1 MRPKHTIA
9 LIFFAL
15 LALILTACGDIPAA
29 VTDSATAEST
39 ASAEPFVCPHTE
51 INENGQCLKC
61 LNYFGKLGDNIDWTF
76 TWSDCALTLT
86 GSGDMSA
93 PFSNDAVRKRARK
106 IVIGEGI
113 TSIAERAFCDFSHVT
128 AVQLPEGITSI
139 GEDAFYCCTA
149 LTEIKLPS
157 SLRTVG
163 SSAFYMVPLTELE
176 LPEGITNIEDLAFAY
191 TKLTAL
197 HLPSSLRTV
206 GDMAFYCA
214 PLTELELPEGIT
226 DIGDDAFAGASF
238 AEIYI
243 PANVTTLESYALQS
257 NALLRYT
264 VSPDNPVYS
273 ADADGVLFDKSG
285 KTLVAFPCGR
295 EGHYAVP
302 EGVERIG
309 ESAFYG
315 CGLSSVTLPSSLT
328 EIGEDAFAYCMSLA
342 DIRFGGNVTQC
353 SWNSFERTPWWDA
366 QAKLSAENGDG
377 IYVDKVLLHFYHANE
392 VFTVREGTVRIAAL
406 ASIHSDSEAMKTL
419 VLPDSLRYI
428 DDAAFCLCP
437 NLENVILPEGLLTI
451 GHAAFADITALTEVR
466 IPKSVTSVSTEAF
479 RGCPALTRV
488 VFDST
493 DCEIGQWAFLY
504 DDKVTLYGAAD
515 STAARYAAENEIPF
529 AEIK

>member
-9 LIFFAL
+9 CVCFAL

-29 VTDSATAEST
+29 VTDGTPAEST

-76 TWSDCALTLT
+76 TRNDCALTLT

-128 AVQLPEGITSI
+128 AVQLPAGVTSI
-139 GEDAFYCCTA
+139 GEDAFYHT
-149 LTEIKLPS
+149 
-157 SLRTVG
+157 
-163 SSAFYMVPLTELE
+163 PLTELE
-176 LPEGITNIEDLAFAY
+176 LPEGITDIEPLAFAY
-191 TKLTAL
+191 TALTTL
-197 HLPSSLRTV
+197 RLPSSLRTI
-206 GDMAFYCA
+206 GDMAFYCT

-226 DIGDDAFAGASF
+226 DIGDNAFGGASF

-243 PANVTTLESYALQS
+243 PANVTSLGVGALQS

-273 ADADGVLFDKSG
+273 ADADGVLLDKAG

-302 EGVERIG
+302 EGIERIG
-309 ESAFYG
+309 ESAFYESR
-315 CGLSSVTLPSSLT
+315 LTAVTLPSSLT
-328 EIGEDAFAYCMSLA
+328 EIGENAFAYCMSLA
-342 DIRFGGNVTQC
+342 DIRFGGNITQC

-366 QAKLSAENGDG
+366 QANLSAESGDG
-377 IYVDKVLLHFYHANE
+377 IYVDKVLLHTRRANE
-392 VFTVREGTVRIAAL
+392 VFTVREGTERIAAQ
-406 ASIHSDSEAMKTL
+406 AFIRSDCEALKTL
-419 VLPDSLRYI
+419 QLPDSLRHI
-428 DDAAFCLCP
+428 DDGAFYICY
-437 NLENVILPEGLLTI
+437 NLQNVTLPEGLLTI
-451 GHAAFADITALTEVR
+451 GHAAFANSTALVEIR
-466 IPKSVTSVSTEAF
+466 IPESVTSVSTEAF

-488 VFDST
+488 IFDSA

-504 DDKVTLYGAAD
+504 DDKVTLYGTAD

>member
-9 LIFFAL
+9 LVFFAL

-29 VTDSATAEST
+29 VTDGTSAEST
-39 ASAEPFVCPHTE
+39 ASAEPFVCPHTVIISE
-51 INENGQCLKC
+51 QCLKC

-128 AVQLPEGITSI
+128 AVQLPEGVTSI
-139 GEDAFYCCTA
+139 GEDAFYHT
-149 LTEIKLPS
+149 
-157 SLRTVG
+157 
-163 SSAFYMVPLTELE
+163 
-176 LPEGITNIEDLAFAY
+176 
-191 TKLTAL
+191 
-197 HLPSSLRTV
+197 
-206 GDMAFYCA
+206 

-226 DIGDDAFAGASF
+226 DIEPLAFAYTALTTLRLPGSLRTVGDMAFCCAPLTELELPERLTDIGNNAFAGASF
-238 AEIYI
+238 TEIYI
-243 PANVTTLESYALQS
+243 PANVTALGIDALQS

-264 VSPDNPVYS
+264 VSPDNPAYS
-273 ADADGVLFDKSG
+273 ADADGVLLDKAG
-285 KTLVAFPCGR
+285 KTLVAFPLGR
-295 EGHYAVP
+295 KGHYAVP
-302 EGVERIG
+302 EGIERIG

-315 CGLSSVTLPSSLT
+315 SNLTAVTLPSSLT
-328 EIGEDAFAYCMSLA
+328 EIGESAFYGSNLTAVTLPSSLTEIGENAFAYCMSLA

-353 SWNSFERTPWWDA
+353 SWSSFDRTPWEEA

-406 ASIHSDSEAMKTL
+406 ASIHSDGEAMKTL

-437 NLENVILPEGLLTI
+437 NLENVLLPEGLLTI
-451 GHAAFADITALTEVR
+451 GHAAFADITALVEIR

-504 DDKVTLYGAAD
+504 DDKVTLYGTAD

>member
-9 LIFFAL
+9 LVC
-15 LALILTACGDIPAA
+15 LALFAIFLAACGDIPTA

-197 HLPSSLRTV
+197 RLPSSLRTI
-206 GDMAFYCA
+206 GDMAFYCV

-238 AEIYI
+238 AEIHI
-243 PANVTTLESYALQS
+243 PANVTSLESYALKS

-273 ADADGVLFDKSG
+273 ADADGVLFDKAG
-285 KTLVAFPCGR
+285 KTLVDFPCGR
-295 EGHYAVP
+295 AGHYAVP
-302 EGVERIG
+302 EGVECIG
-309 ESAFYG
+309 ESAFSG
-315 CGLSSVTLPSSLT
+315 SGLSSVTLPSSLT
-328 EIGEDAFAYCMSLA
+328 EIGENAFAYCMSLA

-353 SWNSFERTPWWDA
+353 SWSSFERTPWWDA

-419 VLPDSLRYI
+419 ILPDSLRYI
-428 DDAAFCLCP
+428 DDGAFYICY
-437 NLENVILPEGLLTI
+437 NLQNVTLPEGLLTI
-451 GHAAFADITALTEVR
+451 GHAAFANSTALVEIR
-466 IPKSVTSVSTEAF
+466 IPESVTSVSTEAF

-488 VFDST
+488 IFDST

-504 DDKVTLYGAAD
+504 DDKVTLYGTAD
-515 STAARYAAENEIPF
+515 STASRYAAENEIPF

>member
-9 LIFFAL
+9 CVCFAL

-29 VTDSATAEST
+29 VTDGTSAEST
-39 ASAEPFVCPHTE
+39 ASTEPFVCPHTVIISE
-51 INENGQCLKC
+51 QCLNC

-76 TWSDCALTLT
+76 TWSDCVLTLT

-106 IVIGEGI
+106 IAIGEGI

-128 AVQLPEGITSI
+128 AVQLPAGVTSI
-139 GEDAFYCCTA
+139 GEDAFCGCRA

-163 SSAFYMVPLTELE
+163 SSAFYM
-176 LPEGITNIEDLAFAY
+176 
-191 TKLTAL
+191 
-197 HLPSSLRTV
+197 
-206 GDMAFYCA
+206 A

-226 DIGDDAFAGASF
+226 DIEPLAFAYTALTALRLPSNLRTVGAMAFYCAPLTELKLPERLADIGDNAFAGASF

-243 PANVTTLESYALQS
+243 PANVTSLGVGALQS

-273 ADADGVLFDKSG
+273 ADADGLLLDKAG
-285 KTLVAFPCGR
+285 KTLVAFPLGR

-302 EGVERIG
+302 EGIERIG
-309 ESAFYG
+309 ESAFYESR
-315 CGLSSVTLPSSLT
+315 LTAVTLPSSLT
-328 EIGEDAFAYCMSLA
+328 EIGENAFAYCMSLA

-353 SWNSFERTPWWDA
+353 SWSSFDRTPWEES

-437 NLENVILPEGLLTI
+437 NLENVLLPEGLLTI
-451 GHAAFADITALTEVR
+451 GHAAFADITALVEIR
-466 IPKSVTSVSTEAF
+466 IPESVTSVSTEAF

-504 DDKVTLYGAAD
+504 DDKVTLYGTAD
-515 STAARYAAENEIPF
+515 STAARYAVENEIPF

>member
-1 MRPKHTIA
+1 MRLKHAIA
-9 LIFFAL
+9 LVCFAL
-15 LALILTACGDIPAA
+15 LALFLTACGDIPAA
-29 VTDSATAEST
+29 VTDGVTAEST

-76 TWSDCALTLT
+76 AWGDCVLTLT
-86 GSGDMSA
+86 GSGDMTA
-93 PFSNDAVRKRARK
+93 PFNHDAVREQVRK
-106 IVIGEGI
+106 IVIGESI
-113 TSIAERAFCDFSHVT
+113 TSIAERAFYDFPRVT
-128 AVQLPEGITSI
+128 AVQLPEGVTAI
-139 GEDAFYCCTA
+139 GEDAFYCCRA
-149 LTEIKLPS
+149 LTEINLPS

-163 SSAFYMVPLTELE
+163 ISAFYMVPLTELE
-176 LPEGITNIEDLAFAY
+176 LPEGITDIEDLAFAY
-191 TKLTAL
+191 TVLTTL
-197 HLPSSLRTV
+197 RLPSSLRTV

-214 PLTELELPEGIT
+214 PLTELKLPEGLT
-226 DIGDDAFAGASF
+226 DIGDKAFDGASF
-238 AEIYI
+238 TEIYI
-243 PANVTTLESYALQS
+243 PANVTALGINALQS

-273 ADADGVLFDKSG
+273 ADADGLLLDKAG
-285 KTLVAFPCGR
+285 KTLVAFTCGR

-302 EGVERIG
+302 EGIERIG
-309 ESAFYG
+309 DSAFYG
-315 CGLSSVTLPSSLT
+315 SRLTAVTLPSSLT

-353 SWNSFERTPWWDA
+353 SWSSFDRTPWAEA
-366 QAKLSAENGDG
+366 QAKLSVENGDG

-392 VFTVREGTVRIAAL
+392 VFTVREGTVRIAAQ
-406 ASIHSDSEAMKTL
+406 ASIRSDSEAMKTL
-419 VLPDSLRYI
+419 ILPDSLRYI

-451 GHAAFADITALTEVR
+451 GHAAFADSKALVEIR

-479 RGCPALTRV
+479 RSCPALTRV
-488 VFDST
+488 VFDSA

-515 STAARYAAENEIPF
+515 STAARYAAENGIPF

>member
-9 LIFFAL
+9 LVFAL

-29 VTDSATAEST
+29 VTDGTSAEST
-39 ASAEPFVCPHTE
+39 ASAEPFVCPHTVIISE
-51 INENGQCLKC
+51 QCLKC

-86 GSGDMSA
+86 GSGDMTA

-128 AVQLPEGITSI
+128 AVQLPAGVTSI
-139 GEDAFYCCTA
+139 GEGAFYHT
-149 LTEIKLPS
+149 
-157 SLRTVG
+157 
-163 SSAFYMVPLTELE
+163 PLTELE
-176 LPEGITNIEDLAFAY
+176 LPEGITAIEPLAFAY
-191 TKLTAL
+191 TALTTL
-197 HLPSSLRTV
+197 RLPGSLRTV
-206 GDMAFYCA
+206 GDMAFCCA
-214 PLTELELPEGIT
+214 PLTELELPERLT
-226 DIGDDAFAGASF
+226 DIGNNAFAGASF
-238 AEIYI
+238 TEIYI
-243 PANVTTLESYALQS
+243 PANVTALGIDALQS

-264 VSPDNPVYS
+264 VSPDNPAYS
-273 ADADGVLFDKSG
+273 ADADGVLLDKAG
-285 KTLVAFPCGR
+285 KTLVAFPLGR

-302 EGVERIG
+302 EGIERIG
-309 ESAFYG
+309 ESAFYDSN
-315 CGLSSVTLPSSLT
+315 LTAVTLPSSLT
-328 EIGEDAFAYCMSLA
+328 EIGESAFYGSNLTAVTLPSSLTEIGENAFAYCMSLA

-353 SWNSFERTPWWDA
+353 SWSSFDRTPWEEA
-366 QAKLSAENGDG
+366 QAKLSAESGDG

-437 NLENVILPEGLLTI
+437 NLENVLLPEGLLTI
-451 GHAAFADITALTEVR
+451 GHAAFADITALVEIR

-488 VFDST
+488 FFDST

-504 DDKVTLYGAAD
+504 DDKVTLYGTAD

>member
-9 LIFFAL
+9 RVCFAL

-29 VTDSATAEST
+29 VTDGTPAEST
-39 ASAEPFVCPHTE
+39 ASAEPFVCPHTVIISE
-51 INENGQCLKC
+51 QCLNC

-86 GSGDMSA
+86 GSGDMAA

-128 AVQLPEGITSI
+128 AVRLPAGVTSI
-139 GEDAFYCCTA
+139 GEDAFCGCRA

-163 SSAFYMVPLTELE
+163 SSAFYM
-176 LPEGITNIEDLAFAY
+176 
-191 TKLTAL
+191 
-197 HLPSSLRTV
+197 
-206 GDMAFYCA
+206 A
-214 PLTELELPEGIT
+214 PLNELELPEGIT
-226 DIGDDAFAGASF
+226 DIEPLAFAYTALTTLRLPGSLRTIGDMAFYCTPLTELELPERLTDIGDNAFAGASF
-238 AEIYI
+238 TEIYI
-243 PANVTTLESYALQS
+243 PANVTALGIDALQS
-257 NALLRYT
+257 AALLRYT

-273 ADADGVLFDKSG
+273 ADADGLLLDKAG

-302 EGVERIG
+302 EGIERIG

-315 CGLSSVTLPSSLT
+315 SDLTAVTLPSSLT

-353 SWNSFERTPWWDA
+353 SWSSFDRTPWAEA
-366 QAKLSAENGDG
+366 QAELSAENGDG

-428 DDAAFCLCP
+428 DDAAFYICRG
-437 NLENVILPEGLLTI
+437 LENVILPEGLLAI
-451 GHAAFADITALTEVR
+451 GHAAFANSTALVEIR
-466 IPKSVTSVSTEAF
+466 IPQSVTSVSTEAF
-479 RGCPALTRV
+479 RSCPALTRV
-488 VFDST
+488 IFDST
-493 DCEIGQWAFLY
+493 DCEIGQQAFLY

-515 STAARYAAENEIPF
+515 STAARYAAENDIPF

>member
-9 LIFFAL
+9 CVCFAL
-15 LALILTACGDIPAA
+15 LALILTACGDSPTA
-29 VTDSATAEST
+29 VTDGTSAEST
-39 ASAEPFVCPHTE
+39 ASAEPFVCPHTVIISE
-51 INENGQCLKC
+51 QCLNC

-106 IVIGEGI
+106 IAIGEGI

-128 AVQLPEGITSI
+128 AVQLPAGVTSI
-139 GEDAFYCCTA
+139 GEDAFCGCRA

-163 SSAFYMVPLTELE
+163 SSAFYM
-176 LPEGITNIEDLAFAY
+176 
-191 TKLTAL
+191 
-197 HLPSSLRTV
+197 
-206 GDMAFYCA
+206 A

-226 DIGDDAFAGASF
+226 DIEPLAFAYTALTTLRLPSNLRTIGAMAFYCAPLTELKLPKRLTDIGDNAFAGASF

-243 PANVTTLESYALQS
+243 PANVTSLGVGALQS

-273 ADADGVLFDKSG
+273 ADADGLLLDKAG
-285 KTLVAFPCGR
+285 KTLVAFPLGR

-302 EGVERIG
+302 EGIERIG
-309 ESAFYG
+309 ESAFYESR
-315 CGLSSVTLPSSLT
+315 LTAVTLPSSLT

-353 SWNSFERTPWWDA
+353 SWSSFDRTPWAKA
-366 QAKLSAENGDG
+366 QANLSAESGDG
-377 IYVDKVLLHFYHANE
+377 IYADKVLLHFYHANE

-419 VLPDSLRYI
+419 ILPDSLRYI
-428 DDAAFCLCP
+428 DDGAFCLCRG
-437 NLENVILPEGLLTI
+437 LENVLLPEGLLTI
-451 GHAAFADITALTEVR
+451 GHAAFADITALTEIR
-466 IPKSVTSVSTEAF
+466 IPESVTSVSTEAF

-488 VFDST
+488 IFDSA

-504 DDKVTLYGAAD
+504 DDKVTLYGTAD

>member
-9 LIFFAL
+9 CVCFAL
-15 LALILTACGDIPAA
+15 LALIFTACGDIPAA
-29 VTDSATAEST
+29 VTDGTSAEST
-39 ASAEPFVCPHTE
+39 ASTEPFVCPHTE
-51 INENGQCLKC
+51 IISEQCLKC

-86 GSGDMSA
+86 GSGDMTA

-113 TSIAERAFCDFSHVT
+113 TSIAERAFCDFSQVT
-128 AVQLPEGITSI
+128 TVQLPEGVTSI
-139 GEDAFYCCTA
+139 GEDAFYHT
-149 LTEIKLPS
+149 S
-157 SLRTVG
+157 
-163 SSAFYMVPLTELE
+163 LTELE
-176 LPEGITNIEDLAFAY
+176 LPEGITDIEQLAFAY
-191 TKLTAL
+191 TALTTL
-197 HLPSSLRTV
+197 RLPSSLRTV
-206 GDMAFYCA
+206 GDMAFCCA
-214 PLTELELPEGIT
+214 PLTELELPERLT
-226 DIGDDAFAGASF
+226 DIGDNAFAGASF
-238 AEIYI
+238 TEIYI
-243 PANVTTLESYALQS
+243 PANVTALGIDALQS

-264 VSPDNPVYS
+264 VSPDNPAYS
-273 ADADGVLFDKSG
+273 ADADGVLLDKAG
-285 KTLVAFPCGR
+285 KTLVAFPLGR

-302 EGVERIG
+302 EGIERIG

-315 CGLSSVTLPSSLT
+315 SNLTAVTLPSSLT
-328 EIGEDAFAYCMSLA
+328 EIGESAFYESRLTAVTLPSSLTEIGENAFAYCMSLA

-353 SWNSFERTPWWDA
+353 SWSSFDRTPWEEA

-419 VLPDSLRYI
+419 ILPDSLRYI

-437 NLENVILPEGLLTI
+437 NLENVLLPEGLLTI
-451 GHAAFADITALTEVR
+451 GHAAFADITALVEIR

-504 DDKVTLYGAAD
+504 DDKVTLYGTAD
-515 STAARYAAENEIPF
+515 STAARYAVENEIPF

>member
-9 LIFFAL
+9 CVCFAL
-15 LALILTACGDIPAA
+15 LALIFTACGDSPTA
-29 VTDSATAEST
+29 VTDGTSAEST
-39 ASAEPFVCPHTE
+39 ASTEPFVCPHTE
-51 INENGQCLKC
+51 INENEQCLKC

-86 GSGDMSA
+86 GSGDMAA

-113 TSIAERAFCDFSHVT
+113 TSIAERAFCDFSQVT
-128 AVQLPEGITSI
+128 TVQLPEGVTSI
-139 GEDAFYCCTA
+139 GEDAFYHT
-149 LTEIKLPS
+149 
-157 SLRTVG
+157 
-163 SSAFYMVPLTELE
+163 PLTELE

-197 HLPSSLRTV
+197 RLPSSLRTI
-206 GDMAFYCA
+206 GDMAFYCV

-238 AEIYI
+238 AEIHI
-243 PANVTTLESYALQS
+243 PANVTSLESYALKS

-273 ADADGVLFDKSG
+273 ADADGVLFDKAG
-285 KTLVAFPCGR
+285 KTLVDFPCGR
-295 EGHYAVP
+295 AGHYAVP
-302 EGVERIG
+302 EGVECIG
-309 ESAFYG
+309 ESAFSG
-315 CGLSSVTLPSSLT
+315 SGLSSVTLPSSLT
-328 EIGEDAFAYCMSLA
+328 EIGENAFAYCMSLA

-353 SWNSFERTPWWDA
+353 SWSSFERTPWWDA
-366 QAKLSAENGDG
+366 QAELSAENGDG

-419 VLPDSLRYI
+419 ILPDSLRYI
-428 DDAAFCLCP
+428 DDGAFYICY
-437 NLENVILPEGLLTI
+437 NLQNVTLPEGLLTI
-451 GHAAFADITALTEVR
+451 GHAAFANSTALVEIR
-466 IPKSVTSVSTEAF
+466 IPESVTSVSTEAF

-488 VFDST
+488 IFDST

-504 DDKVTLYGAAD
+504 DDKVTLYGTAD

>member
-9 LIFFAL
+9 CVCFAL
-15 LALILTACGDIPAA
+15 FALILAACGDIPAA
-29 VTDSATAEST
+29 VTDGTSAEST
-39 ASAEPFVCPHTE
+39 ASAEPFVCPHTVIISE
-51 INENGQCLKC
+51 QCLKC

-76 TWSDCALTLT
+76 TWSDCVLTLT

-106 IVIGEGI
+106 IAIGEGI

-128 AVQLPEGITSI
+128 AVQLPAGVTSI
-139 GEDAFYCCTA
+139 GEDAFCGCRA

-163 SSAFYMVPLTELE
+163 SSAFYM
-176 LPEGITNIEDLAFAY
+176 
-191 TKLTAL
+191 
-197 HLPSSLRTV
+197 
-206 GDMAFYCA
+206 A

-226 DIGDDAFAGASF
+226 DIEPLAFAYTALTTLRLPSNLRTIGAMAFYCAPLTELKLPERLTDIGDNAFAGASF

-243 PANVTTLESYALQS
+243 PANVTSLGVGALQS

-273 ADADGVLFDKSG
+273 ADADGLLLDKAG
-285 KTLVAFPCGR
+285 KTLIAFPCGR

-302 EGVERIG
+302 EGIERIG
-309 ESAFYG
+309 ESAFYESR
-315 CGLSSVTLPSSLT
+315 LTAVTLPSSLT

-353 SWNSFERTPWWDA
+353 SWSSFDRTPWEEA

-437 NLENVILPEGLLTI
+437 NLENVLLPEGLLTI
-451 GHAAFADITALTEVR
+451 GHAAFADITALVEIR

-504 DDKVTLYGAAD
+504 DDKVTLYGTAD

>member
-9 LIFFAL
+9 LVFFAL

-29 VTDSATAEST
+29 VTDGTSAEST

-197 HLPSSLRTV
+197 RLPSSLRTI
-206 GDMAFYCA
+206 GDMAFYCV

-238 AEIYI
+238 AEIHI
-243 PANVTTLESYALQS
+243 PANVTSLESYALKS

-273 ADADGVLFDKSG
+273 ADADGVLFDKAG
-285 KTLVAFPCGR
+285 KTLVDFPCGR
-295 EGHYAVP
+295 AGHYAVP
-302 EGVERIG
+302 EGVECIG
-309 ESAFYG
+309 ESAFSG
-315 CGLSSVTLPSSLT
+315 SGLSSVTLPSSLT
-328 EIGEDAFAYCMSLA
+328 EIGENAFAYCMSLA

-353 SWNSFERTPWWDA
+353 SWSSFERTPWWDA
-366 QAKLSAENGDG
+366 QAELSAENGDG

-419 VLPDSLRYI
+419 ILPDSLRYI
-428 DDAAFCLCP
+428 DDGAFYICY
-437 NLENVILPEGLLTI
+437 NLQNVTLPEGLLTI
-451 GHAAFADITALTEVR
+451 GHAAFANSTALVEIR
-466 IPKSVTSVSTEAF
+466 IPESVTSVSTEAF

-488 VFDST
+488 IFDST

-504 DDKVTLYGAAD
+504 DDKVTLYGTAD

>member
-9 LIFFAL
+9 CVCFAL
-15 LALILTACGDIPAA
+15 LALIFTACGDSPAA
-29 VTDSATAEST
+29 VTDGTSAEST
-39 ASAEPFVCPHTE
+39 ASAEPFVCPHTVIISE
-51 INENGQCLKC
+51 QCLKC

-86 GSGDMSA
+86 GSGDMTA

-113 TSIAERAFCDFSHVT
+113 TSIAERALCDFSQVT
-128 AVQLPEGITSI
+128 TVQLPEGVTSI
-139 GEDAFYCCTA
+139 GEGAFYHT
-149 LTEIKLPS
+149 
-157 SLRTVG
+157 
-163 SSAFYMVPLTELE
+163 
-176 LPEGITNIEDLAFAY
+176 
-191 TKLTAL
+191 
-197 HLPSSLRTV
+197 
-206 GDMAFYCA
+206 

-226 DIGDDAFAGASF
+226 DIEQLAFAYTALTTLRLPSSLRTVGDMAFCCAPLTELELPERLTDIGNNAFAGASF
-238 AEIYI
+238 TEIYI
-243 PANVTTLESYALQS
+243 PANVTALGIDALQS

-264 VSPDNPVYS
+264 VSPDNPAYS
-273 ADADGVLFDKSG
+273 ADADGVLLDKAG
-285 KTLVAFPCGR
+285 KTLVAFPLGR

-302 EGVERIG
+302 EGIERIG
-309 ESAFYG
+309 ESAF
-315 CGLSSVTLPSSLT
+315 CGSNLTAVTLPTSLTEIGESAFYESRLTAVTLPSSLT
-328 EIGEDAFAYCMSLA
+328 EIGENAFAYCMSLA

-353 SWNSFERTPWWDA
+353 SWSSFDRTPWEEA

-419 VLPDSLRYI
+419 VLPNSLRYI

-437 NLENVILPEGLLTI
+437 NLENVLLPEGLLTI
-451 GHAAFADITALTEVR
+451 GHAAFADITALVEIR
-466 IPKSVTSVSTEAF
+466 IPESVTSVSTEAF

-504 DDKVTLYGAAD
+504 DDKVTLYGTAD